1 VIDPDAKKDRQLEI
15 ILKAIKTKGG
25 DPVDIKG
32 FKKDQVSLRKLF
44 DG

>member
-15 ILKAIKTKGG
+15 IFKAIKTKGG

-32 FKKDQVSLRKLF
+32 FKRDQGEFKKAI
-44 DG
+44 